1 MKAQIFSLCIFAC
14 TACAFDIDDALD
26 RLDSTLTI
34 SGFQDNFRAR
44 LSGTVDLEF
53 YNFQQP
59 APGLID
65 STIDNLFNPRLTLF
79 LDAQARLANLFLRAS
94 ATRSRVRSERSRRRG
109 SPGRVCASSYTMAG
123 WPFYIPSWQICDCRR
138 QLGPAALAVGQSVHQ
153 RAVGL

>member
-65 STIDNLFNPRLTLF
+65 SEIDNLFNPRLTLF
-79 LDAQARLANLFLRAS
+79 LDAQGGSQVYFFAQARLDRGFDP
-94 ATRSRVRSERSRRRG
+94 ERSRRRR
-109 SPGRVCASSYTMAG
+109 SPGRVCASNYPMAG
-123 WPFYIPSWQICDCRR
+123 RPFYIAGRQIRDRRR
-138 QLGPAALAVGQSVHQ
+138 QLGPATLTVGQSVY
-153 RAVGL
+153 

>member
-34 SGFQDNFRAR
+34 SGFRAR

-59 APGLID
+59 PPGLID
-65 STIDNLFNPRLTLF
+65 SNIDNLFNYRLSLF
-79 LDAQARLANLFLRAS
+79 VDAQFGSQFYFFAQTQLDRGFDPTDHGADIRLDEHALRF
-94 ATRSRVRSERSRRRG
+94 T
-109 SPGRVCASSYTMAG
+109 PWTDGR
-123 WPFYIPSWQICDCRR
+123 
-138 QLGPAALAVGQSVHQ
+138 
-153 RAVGL
+153 

>member
-1 MKAQIFSLCIFAC
+1 MKTQIFSLCIFAC
-14 TACAFDIDDALD
+14 AACAFDIDDALD

-65 STIDNLFNPRLTLF
+65 SEIDNLFNPRLTLF
-79 LDAQARLANLFLRAS
+79 LDIPFLAALVPIHGSFLHH
-94 ATRSRVRSERSRRRG
+94 
-109 SPGRVCASSYTMAG
+109 
-123 WPFYIPSWQICDCRR
+123 SWQWRTSHP
-138 QLGPAALAVGQSVHQ
+138 LG
-153 RAVGL
+153 

>member
-1 MKAQIFSLCIFAC
+1 MKAQLFSLCIFAC

-65 STIDNLFNPRLTLF
+65 SNIEIFSIIVLRCFWTRKSARKCISLRKRNLI
-79 LDAQARLANLFLRAS
+79 AGSIRATT
-94 ATRSRVRSERSRRRG
+94 A
-109 SPGRVCASSYTMAG
+109 P
-123 WPFYIPSWQICDCRR
+123 
-138 QLGPAALAVGQSVHQ
+138 
-153 RAVGL
+153 

>member
-1 MKAQIFSLCIFAC
+1 MKAQFFSLCIFAC

-34 SGFQDNFRAR
+34 SGFENNFRAR

-65 STIDNLFNPRLTLF
+65 STNDNLFNPRLTLF
-79 LDAQARLANLFLRAS
+79 LDAQAGSQVYFFAQARLDRGFDPSDHGAEVRLDEYALRI
-94 ATRSRVRSERSRRRG
+94 TPWED
-109 SPGRVCASSYTMAG
+109 GRFTLQAG
-123 WPFYIPSWQICDCRR
+123 QF
-138 QLGPAALAVGQSVHQ
+138 A
-153 RAVGL
+153 

>member
-1 MKAQIFSLCIFAC
+1 MRVQIFGLCVFAC

-59 APGLID
+59 APRLID
-65 STIDNLFNPRLTLF
+65 SDIDNLFNPRLTLF
-79 LDAQARLANLFLRAS
+79 LDAQVGSKIYFFAQARLD
-94 ATRSRVRSERSRRRG
+94 RG
-109 SPGRVCASSYTMAG
+109 
-123 WPFYIPSWQICDCRR
+123 FDPSDHGAQ
-138 QLGPAALAVGQSVHQ
+138 GALAHYPL
-153 RAVGL
+153 RR